1 MRRIWSRRRFLAV
14 AAAGVPGIALAGPAA
29 GRVDPIAEKPALR
42 RRVVLG
48 RDAWGASPIAGST
61 DRHTPVRLTVHH
73 TGSPA
78 GDAAAGPA
86 AMRGHQLFHQRD
98 RGWIDIAY
106 HFVVGPSGIVYRARP
121 VGYVGDTATDYDP
134 AGHLLVACEGN
145 FDSADLPSA
154 QRLALSDV
162 LAWAAAAFSIDPGT
176 ITGHGDWAATSCP
189 GAALARV
196 IHNGDLAA
204 QVRRV
209 IERDGVRLDVMT
221 GARGRE
227 AVAALELDGRLPLAR
242 GTWQDRDGD

>member
-1 MRRIWSRRRFLAV
+1 
-14 AAAGVPGIALAGPAA
+14 
-29 GRVDPIAEKPALR
+29 
-42 RRVVLG
+42 
-48 RDAWGASPIAGST
+48 
-61 DRHTPVRLTVHH
+61 
-73 TGSPA
+73 
-78 GDAAAGPA
+78 
-86 AMRGHQLFHQRD
+86 
-98 RGWIDIAY
+98 
-106 HFVVGPSGIVYRARP
+106 VGPSGIVYRARP
-121 VGYVGDTATDYDP
+121 VGFVGDTATDYDP

-204 QVRRV
+204 QGRRV
-209 IERDGVRLDVMT
+209 IERGGVRLDVMT